1 MAKPIDNNGLQ
12 NLTQSHASRLGN
24 QLDLNQVSTSDQ
36 ASTVAS
42 GRQDDAVT
50 VSRAA
55 EVLNR
60 KDDSRGNGVI
70 QSAEHASQVAQ
81 TLRGLF
87 EGNSGLALAAQ
98 AKNVSSE
105 LMLLLKTG

>member
-12 NLTQSHASRLGN
+12 NLIHSQASRSGGQPESN
-24 QLDLNQVSTSDQ
+24 RASTSDQ
-36 ASTVAS
+36 TPTIAN

-60 KDDSRGNGVI
+60 KDESRGDKVI
-70 QSAEHASQVAQ
+70 QSEAHASQVAQ
-81 TLRGLF
+81 TLRSLI
-87 EGNSGLALAAQ
+87 EGNSGQALSAQ

-105 LMLLLKTG
+105 LMLLLKAG